1 MVMFEAKEENGETW
15 PVGLAAWRLTGVA
28 GGGTPVDLTL
38 TLTYFFATPSTKI
51 STHRKNITQ

>member
-1 MVMFEAKEENGETW
+1 MFEAKEENGETW
-15 PVGLAAWRLTGVA
+15 PVELAAWLLTGVA